1 MRPIDADALM
11 EYAEEV
17 GVPGHTE
24 RFLLADRIDQMPT
37 LDVRPEL
44 WAVQEQQTPWNMETR
59 MAIYYADRVCTA
71 CGEYVAKGWLYCCKC
86 GAKFKPN
93 V

>member
-1 MRPIDADALM
+1 MRPIDADALK
-11 EYAEEV
+11 EYAADWGAAGGDPV
-17 GVPGHTE
+17 VY
-24 RFLLADRIDQMPT
+24 ADRIDQMPT

-44 WAVQEQQTPWNMETR
+44 WAVQEQQVPWNMETR
-59 MAIYYADRVCTA
+59 MAIYCADRVCTA